1 MFWGYNMELLLFE
14 LKNVFLPELTLL
26 IAIAVIFV
34 MELFFSRP
42 LYKMSSR
49 SALISTII
57 PMLSISTGITHTG
70 YSIFSEAYLQTNF
83 SIVLKLLILI
93 GTFFSILLS
102 QNIVKKIRYR
112 AFEYYLIMLI
122 GTFSAMCLVSANNF
136 VSMFVAMETL
146 FVSCC
151 MLIAFWNKYR
161 PKEAAIKFLINSAVA
176 TAIFLFG
183 VSILYGISGEISFTM
198 LNLHYYGQD
207 SSVLFMLAS
216 TFMIIGLMFKTG
228 CVPFQRWVPD
238 VYQGSPYPVGAYL
251 SVIPK
256 LAGFGILARVIGNF
270 VADMPL
276 MQIVL
281 SFIAILTIA
290 FGFLGAIKQTDIK
303 RFFGYSSIA
312 HCGFMLLA
320 LSIFSV
326 FGVASFIYYAVVY
339 LFMNFGAW
347 AAGITFVACV
357 GSDNIKDYQGI
368 FYARPYYTTAFVI
381 CLMALAG
388 LPPTAGFLA
397 KIFLF
402 SSLTRMDLSGLPV
415 VIIAIILT
423 VYVVFAY
430 MNLIKVLF
438 EKTKIPT
445 VMTSP
450 QMNTKIVLYFCTIMT
465 IVTCLFANQVVWCS
479 MFAALGI

>member
-1 MFWGYNMELLLFE
+1 MELLLFE
-14 LKNVFLPELTLL
+14 LKNVFLPELSLL
-26 IAIAVIFV
+26 IAIAVIFI
-34 MELFFSRP
+34 MELFFSKP
-42 LYKMSSR
+42 LYKLSSR
-49 SALISTII
+49 TALIATIL
-57 PMLSISTGITHTG
+57 PMLAISTGIAHTG
-70 YSIFSEAYLQTNF
+70 HTIFSEMYVQSNF

-93 GTFFSILLS
+93 GTFLTILLS
-102 QNIVKKIRYR
+102 QNIIKKIRYR

-146 FVSCC
+146 FVACC
-151 MLIAFWNKYR
+151 MLIGFWDKYR
-161 PKEAAIKFLINSAVA
+161 PKEAAIKYLINSAVA

-183 VSILYGISGEISFTM
+183 VSILYGISGELSFTM

-207 SSVLFMLAS
+207 TSVLFMLAS
-216 TFMIIGLMFKTG
+216 VFIIIGLMFKTG

-238 VYQGSPYPVGAYL
+238 VYQGSPYPVAAYL
-251 SVIPK
+251 SVVPK
-256 LAGFGILARVIGNF
+256 LAAFGILARIIGNF
-270 VADMPL
+270 MTEMPML
-276 MQIVL
+276 QIVI
-281 SFIAILTIA
+281 SFIALLTVA
-290 FGFLGAIKQTDIK
+290 FGLLGAIKQKDIK
-303 RFFGYSSIA
+303 RFLGYSSIA

-326 FGVASFIYYAVVY
+326 FGVAAFIYYAVVY

-368 FYARPYYTTAFVI
+368 FYVRPYYTTAFVI
-381 CLMALAG
+381 CLIALAG

-423 VYVVFAY
+423 IYGVFAY
-430 MNLIKVLF
+430 MNLIRTLF
-438 EKTKIPT
+438 EKTRVPSIL
-445 VMTSP
+445 TSP
-450 QMNTKIVLYFCTIMT
+450 QMNTKVVLYFCTIMT
-465 IVTCLFANQVVWCS
+465 IVTCFFANQVVWCS

>member
-1 MFWGYNMELLLFE
+1 MELLLFE

-26 IAIAVIFV
+26 IAITVIFL

-49 SALISTII
+49 TALIATII
-57 PMLSISTGITHTG
+57 PMLAISTGVAHTG
-70 YSIFSEAYLQTNF
+70 HSIFSEMYIQSNF

-93 GTFFSILLS
+93 GTFLTILLS
-102 QNIVKKIRYR
+102 QNIIKKLRYR

-136 VSMFVAMETL
+136 VSMFVATETL
-146 FVSCC
+146 FVACC
-151 MLIAFWNKYR
+151 MLIGFWNKYKA
-161 PKEAAIKFLINSAVA
+161 KEAAIKYLINSAVA

-183 VSILYGISGEISFTM
+183 VSILYGISGELGFTM

-207 SSVLFMLAS
+207 TSVLFMLAS
-216 TFMIIGLMFKTG
+216 VFIITGLMFKTG

-238 VYQGSPYPVGAYL
+238 VYQGSPYPVAAYL
-251 SVIPK
+251 SVVPK
-256 LAGFGILARVIGNF
+256 LAAFGILARLIGNF
-270 VADMPL
+270 MSEMPML
-276 MQIVL
+276 QIVI
-281 SFIAILTIA
+281 SFIAILTVA
-290 FGFLGAIKQTDIK
+290 FGLFGAIKQNDIK
-303 RFFGYSSIA
+303 RFLGYSSVA

-326 FGVASFIYYAVVY
+326 YGVAAFIYYAVVY

-368 FYARPYYTTAFVI
+368 FYVRPYYTTAFVI
-381 CLMALAG
+381 CLIALAG

-423 VYVVFAY
+423 IYGIFAY
-430 MNLIKVLF
+430 MNLIRTLF
-438 EKTKIPT
+438 EKTRIPT
-445 VMTSP
+445 IMTSP
-450 QMNTKIVLYFCTIMT
+450 QMNTKVVLYFCTIMT
-465 IVTCLFANQVVWCS
+465 IITCFFANQVVWCS

>member
-1 MFWGYNMELLLFE
+1 MELLLFE

-26 IAIAVIFV
+26 LAIIVIFL

-42 LYKMSSR
+42 LYKLSSR
-49 SALISTII
+49 TALIATIL
-57 PMLSISTGITHTG
+57 PMLAISTGVAHTG
-70 YSIFSEAYLQTNF
+70 YSFFSEMYVQSNF

-93 GTFFSILLS
+93 GTFFTILLS
-102 QNIVKKIRYR
+102 QNIIKKLRYR

-151 MLIAFWNKYR
+151 MLVGFWDKYKS
-161 PKEAAIKFLINSAVA
+161 KEAAIKYLISSSVA

-183 VSILYGISGEISFTM
+183 VSILYGISGELGFTM

-207 SSVLFMLAS
+207 SSVLFLLAS
-216 TFMIIGLMFKTG
+216 VFIILGLMFKTG

-238 VYQGSPYPVGAYL
+238 VYQGSPYPVAAYL
-251 SVIPK
+251 SVVPK
-256 LAGFGILARVIGNF
+256 LAAFGILARIIGNF
-270 VADMPL
+270 LTEMPL
-276 MQIVL
+276 LQIVI
-281 SFIAILTIA
+281 SFIALLTVA
-290 FGFLGAIKQTDIK
+290 FGLLGAIKQTDIK
-303 RFFGYSSIA
+303 RFLGYSSIA

-326 FGVASFIYYAVVY
+326 FGVAAFIYYAVVY

-368 FYARPYYTTAFVI
+368 FYVRPYYTTAFVI
-381 CLMALAG
+381 CLIALAG

-415 VIIAIILT
+415 VVIAIILT
-423 VYVVFAY
+423 IYGVFAY
-430 MNLIKVLF
+430 MNLIRILF
-438 EKTKIPT
+438 EKTRIPT
-445 VMTSP
+445 IMTSP
-450 QMNTKIVLYFCTIMT
+450 QMNTKVVLYFCTIMT
-465 IVTCLFANQVVWCS
+465 IITCFFANQVVWCS

>member
-1 MFWGYNMELLLFE
+1 MELLLFE
-14 LKNVFLPELTLL
+14 LKNVFLPELSLL
-26 IAIAVIFV
+26 IAIAVIFI
-34 MELFFSRP
+34 MELFFSKP
-42 LYKMSSR
+42 LYKLSSR
-49 SALISTII
+49 TALIATIL
-57 PMLSISTGITHTG
+57 PMLAISTGIAHTG
-70 YSIFSEAYLQTNF
+70 HTIFSEMYVQSNF

-93 GTFFSILLS
+93 GTFLTILLS
-102 QNIVKKIRYR
+102 QNIIKKIRYR

-146 FVSCC
+146 FVACC
-151 MLIAFWNKYR
+151 MLIGFWDKYR
-161 PKEAAIKFLINSAVA
+161 PKEAAIKYLINSAVA

-183 VSILYGISGEISFTM
+183 VSILYGISGELSFTM

-207 SSVLFMLAS
+207 TSVLFMLAS
-216 TFMIIGLMFKTG
+216 VFIFIGLMFKTG

-238 VYQGSPYPVGAYL
+238 VYQGSPYPVAAYL
-251 SVIPK
+251 SVVPK
-256 LAGFGILARVIGNF
+256 LAAFGILARIIGNF
-270 VADMPL
+270 MTEMPML
-276 MQIVL
+276 QIVI
-281 SFIAILTIA
+281 SFIALLTVA
-290 FGFLGAIKQTDIK
+290 FGLLGAIKQNDIK
-303 RFFGYSSIA
+303 RFLGYSSIA

-326 FGVASFIYYAVVY
+326 FGVAAFIYYAVVY

-368 FYARPYYTTAFVI
+368 FYVRPYYTTAFVI
-381 CLMALAG
+381 CLIALAG

-423 VYVVFAY
+423 IYGVFAY
-430 MNLIKVLF
+430 MNLIRTLF
-438 EKTKIPT
+438 EKTRVPSIL
-445 VMTSP
+445 TSP
-450 QMNTKIVLYFCTIMT
+450 QMNTKVVLYFCTIMT
-465 IVTCLFANQVVWCS
+465 IVTCFFANQVVWCS

>member
-1 MFWGYNMELLLFE
+1 MELLLFE
-14 LKNVFLPELTLL
+14 LKNVFLPELSLL
-26 IAIAVIFV
+26 IAIAVIFI
-34 MELFFSRP
+34 MELFFSKP
-42 LYKMSSR
+42 LYKLSSR
-49 SALISTII
+49 TALIATIL
-57 PMLSISTGITHTG
+57 PMLAISTGIAHTG
-70 YSIFSEAYLQTNF
+70 HTIFSEMYVQSNF

-93 GTFFSILLS
+93 GTFLTILLS
-102 QNIVKKIRYR
+102 QNIIKKIRYR

-146 FVSCC
+146 FVACC
-151 MLIAFWNKYR
+151 MLISFWDKYR
-161 PKEAAIKFLINSAVA
+161 PKEAAIKYLINSAVA

-183 VSILYGISGEISFTM
+183 VSILYGISGELSFTM

-207 SSVLFMLAS
+207 TSVLFMLAS
-216 TFMIIGLMFKTG
+216 VFIIIGLMFKTG

-238 VYQGSPYPVGAYL
+238 VYQGSPYPVAAYL
-251 SVIPK
+251 SVVPK
-256 LAGFGILARVIGNF
+256 LAAFGILARIIGNF
-270 VADMPL
+270 MTEMPML
-276 MQIVL
+276 QIVI
-281 SFIAILTIA
+281 SFIALLTVA
-290 FGFLGAIKQTDIK
+290 FGLLGAIKQNDIK
-303 RFFGYSSIA
+303 RFLGYSSIA

-326 FGVASFIYYAVVY
+326 FGVAAFIYYAVVY

-368 FYARPYYTTAFVI
+368 FYVRPYYTTAFVI
-381 CLMALAG
+381 CLIALAG

-423 VYVVFAY
+423 IYGVFAY
-430 MNLIKVLF
+430 MNLIRTLF
-438 EKTKIPT
+438 EKTRVPSIL
-445 VMTSP
+445 TSP
-450 QMNTKIVLYFCTIMT
+450 QMNTKVVLYFCTIMT
-465 IVTCLFANQVVWCS
+465 IVTCFFANQVVWCS

>member
-1 MFWGYNMELLLFE
+1 MELLLIE
-14 LKNVFLPELTLL
+14 LKNVFLPELSLL
-26 IAIAVIFV
+26 IAIAVIFI
-34 MELFFSRP
+34 MELFFSKP
-42 LYKMSSR
+42 LYKLSSR
-49 SALISTII
+49 TALIATIL
-57 PMLSISTGITHTG
+57 PMLAISTGIAHTG
-70 YSIFSEAYLQTNF
+70 HTIFSEMYVQSNF

-93 GTFFSILLS
+93 GTFLTILLS
-102 QNIVKKIRYR
+102 QNIIKKIRYR

-146 FVSCC
+146 FVACC
-151 MLIAFWNKYR
+151 MLIGFWDKYR
-161 PKEAAIKFLINSAVA
+161 PKEAAIKYLINSAVA

-183 VSILYGISGEISFTM
+183 VSILYGISGELSFTM

-207 SSVLFMLAS
+207 TSVLFMLAS
-216 TFMIIGLMFKTG
+216 VFIIIGLMFKTG

-238 VYQGSPYPVGAYL
+238 VYQGSPYPVAAYL
-251 SVIPK
+251 SVVPK
-256 LAGFGILARVIGNF
+256 LAAFGILARIIGNF
-270 VADMPL
+270 MTEIPML
-276 MQIVL
+276 QIVI
-281 SFIAILTIA
+281 SFIALLTVA
-290 FGFLGAIKQTDIK
+290 FGLLGAIKQNDIK
-303 RFFGYSSIA
+303 RFLGYSSIA

-326 FGVASFIYYAVVY
+326 FGVAAFIYYAVVY

-368 FYARPYYTTAFVI
+368 FYVRPYYTTAFVI
-381 CLMALAG
+381 CLIALAG

-423 VYVVFAY
+423 IYGVFAY
-430 MNLIKVLF
+430 MNLIRTLF
-438 EKTKIPT
+438 EKTRVPSIL
-445 VMTSP
+445 TSP
-450 QMNTKIVLYFCTIMT
+450 QMNTKVVLYFCTIMT
-465 IVTCLFANQVVWCS
+465 IVTCFFANQVVWCS

>member
-1 MFWGYNMELLLFE
+1 MELLLFE

-26 IAIAVIFV
+26 IAIAVIFI

-42 LYKMSSR
+42 LYKLSSR
-49 SALISTII
+49 TALIATIL
-57 PMLSISTGITHTG
+57 PMLAISTGIAHTG
-70 YSIFSEAYLQTNF
+70 HTIFSEMYVQSNF

-93 GTFFSILLS
+93 GTFLTILLS
-102 QNIVKKIRYR
+102 QNIIKKIRYR

-146 FVSCC
+146 FVACC
-151 MLIAFWNKYR
+151 MLIAFWDKYR
-161 PKEAAIKFLINSAVA
+161 PKEASIKYLINSAVA

-183 VSILYGISGEISFTM
+183 VSILYGISGELSFTL

-207 SSVLFMLAS
+207 TSVLFMLAS
-216 TFMIIGLMFKTG
+216 VFIIIGLMFKTG

-238 VYQGSPYPVGAYL
+238 VYQGSPYPVAAYL
-251 SVIPK
+251 SVVPK
-256 LAGFGILARVIGNF
+256 LAAFGILARIIGN
-270 VADMPL
+270 VMTEMPML
-276 MQIVL
+276 QIVI
-281 SFIAILTIA
+281 SFIALLTVA
-290 FGFLGAIKQTDIK
+290 FGLLGAIKQNDIK
-303 RFFGYSSIA
+303 RFLGYSSIA

-326 FGVASFIYYAVVY
+326 FGVAAFIYYAVVY

-368 FYARPYYTTAFVI
+368 FYVRPYYTTAFVI
-381 CLMALAG
+381 CLIALAG

-423 VYVVFAY
+423 IYGVFAY
-430 MNLIKVLF
+430 MNLIRTLF
-438 EKTKIPT
+438 EKTRIPT
-445 VMTSP
+445 IMTSP
-450 QMNTKIVLYFCTIMT
+450 QMNTKVVLYFCTIMT
-465 IVTCLFANQVVWCS
+465 IVTCFFANQVVWCS

>member
-1 MFWGYNMELLLFE
+1 MELLLFE
-14 LKNVFLPELTLL
+14 LKNVFLPELSLL
-26 IAIAVIFV
+26 IAIAVIFI
-34 MELFFSRP
+34 MELFFSKP
-42 LYKMSSR
+42 LYKLSSR
-49 SALISTII
+49 TALIATIL
-57 PMLSISTGITHTG
+57 PMLAISTGIAHTG
-70 YSIFSEAYLQTNF
+70 HTIFSEMYVQSNF

-93 GTFFSILLS
+93 GTFLTILLS
-102 QNIVKKIRYR
+102 QNIIKKIRYR

-146 FVSCC
+146 FVACC
-151 MLIAFWNKYR
+151 MLIGFWDKYR
-161 PKEAAIKFLINSAVA
+161 PKEAAIKYLINSAVA

-183 VSILYGISGEISFTM
+183 VSILYGISGELSFTM

-207 SSVLFMLAS
+207 MSVLFMLAS
-216 TFMIIGLMFKTG
+216 VFIIIGLMFKTG

-238 VYQGSPYPVGAYL
+238 VYQGSPYPVAAYL
-251 SVIPK
+251 SVVPK
-256 LAGFGILARVIGNF
+256 LAAFGILARIIGNF
-270 VADMPL
+270 MTEMPML
-276 MQIVL
+276 QIVI
-281 SFIAILTIA
+281 SFIALLTVA
-290 FGFLGAIKQTDIK
+290 FGLLGAIKQNDIK
-303 RFFGYSSIA
+303 RFLGYSSIA

-326 FGVASFIYYAVVY
+326 FGVAAFIYYAVVY

-368 FYARPYYTTAFVI
+368 FYVRPYYTTAFVI
-381 CLMALAG
+381 CLIALAG

-423 VYVVFAY
+423 IYGVFAY
-430 MNLIKVLF
+430 MNLIRTLF
-438 EKTKIPT
+438 EKTRVPSIL
-445 VMTSP
+445 TSP
-450 QMNTKIVLYFCTIMT
+450 QMNTKVVLYFCTIMT
-465 IVTCLFANQVVWCS
+465 IVTCFFANQVVWCS

>member
-1 MFWGYNMELLLFE
+1 MELLLFE
-14 LKNVFLPELTLL
+14 LKNVFLPELSLL
-26 IAIAVIFV
+26 IAIAVIFI
-34 MELFFSRP
+34 MELFFSKP
-42 LYKMSSR
+42 LYKLSSR
-49 SALISTII
+49 TALIATIL
-57 PMLSISTGITHTG
+57 PMLAISTGIAHTG
-70 YSIFSEAYLQTNF
+70 HTIFSEMYVQSNF

-93 GTFFSILLS
+93 GTFLTILLS
-102 QNIVKKIRYR
+102 QNIIKKIRYR

-146 FVSCC
+146 FVACC
-151 MLIAFWNKYR
+151 MLIGFWDKYR
-161 PKEAAIKFLINSAVA
+161 PKEAAIKYLINSAVA

-183 VSILYGISGEISFTM
+183 VSILYGISGELSFTM

-207 SSVLFMLAS
+207 TSVLFMLAS
-216 TFMIIGLMFKTG
+216 VFIIIGLMFKTG

-238 VYQGSPYPVGAYL
+238 VYQGSPYPVAAYL
-251 SVIPK
+251 SVVPK
-256 LAGFGILARVIGNF
+256 LAAFGILARIIGNF
-270 VADMPL
+270 MTEMPML
-276 MQIVL
+276 QIVI
-281 SFIAILTIA
+281 SFIALLTVV
-290 FGFLGAIKQTDIK
+290 FGLLGAIKQNDIK
-303 RFFGYSSIA
+303 RFLGYSSIA

-326 FGVASFIYYAVVY
+326 FGVAAFIYYAVVY

-368 FYARPYYTTAFVI
+368 FYVRPYYTTAFVI
-381 CLMALAG
+381 CLIALAG

-423 VYVVFAY
+423 IYGVFAY
-430 MNLIKVLF
+430 MNLIRTLF
-438 EKTKIPT
+438 EKTRVPSIL
-445 VMTSP
+445 TSP
-450 QMNTKIVLYFCTIMT
+450 QMNTKVVLYFCTIMT
-465 IVTCLFANQVVWCS
+465 IVTCFFANQVVWCS

>member
-1 MFWGYNMELLLFE
+1 MELLLFE
-14 LKNVFLPELTLL
+14 LKNVFLPELSLL
-26 IAIAVIFV
+26 IAIAVIFI
-34 MELFFSRP
+34 MELFFSKP
-42 LYKMSSR
+42 LYKLSSR
-49 SALISTII
+49 TALIATIL
-57 PMLSISTGITHTG
+57 PMLAISTGIAHTG
-70 YSIFSEAYLQTNF
+70 HTIFSEMYVQSNF

-93 GTFFSILLS
+93 GTFLTILLS
-102 QNIVKKIRYR
+102 QNIIKKIRYR

-136 VSMFVAMETL
+136 VSMFIAMETL
-146 FVSCC
+146 FVACC
-151 MLIAFWNKYR
+151 MLIGFWDKYR
-161 PKEAAIKFLINSAVA
+161 PKEAAIKYLINSAVA

-183 VSILYGISGEISFTM
+183 VSILYGISGELSFTM

-207 SSVLFMLAS
+207 TSVLFMLAS
-216 TFMIIGLMFKTG
+216 VFIIIGLMFKTG

-238 VYQGSPYPVGAYL
+238 VYQGSPYPVAAYL
-251 SVIPK
+251 SVVPK
-256 LAGFGILARVIGNF
+256 LAAFGILARIIGNF
-270 VADMPL
+270 MTEMPML
-276 MQIVL
+276 QIVI
-281 SFIAILTIA
+281 SFIALLTVA
-290 FGFLGAIKQTDIK
+290 FGLLGAIKQNDIK
-303 RFFGYSSIA
+303 RFLGYSSIA

-326 FGVASFIYYAVVY
+326 FGVAAFIYYAVVY

-368 FYARPYYTTAFVI
+368 FYVRPYYTTAFVI
-381 CLMALAG
+381 CLIALAG

-423 VYVVFAY
+423 IYGVFAY
-430 MNLIKVLF
+430 MNLIRTLF
-438 EKTKIPT
+438 EKTRVPSIL
-445 VMTSP
+445 TSP
-450 QMNTKIVLYFCTIMT
+450 QMNTKVVLYFCTIMT
-465 IVTCLFANQVVWCS
+465 IVTCFFANQVVWCS

>member
-1 MFWGYNMELLLFE
+1 MELLLFE
-14 LKNVFLPELTLL
+14 LKNVFLPELSLL
-26 IAIAVIFV
+26 IAIAVIFI
-34 MELFFSRP
+34 MELFFSKP
-42 LYKMSSR
+42 LYKLSSR
-49 SALISTII
+49 TALIATIL
-57 PMLSISTGITHTG
+57 PMLAISTGIAHTG
-70 YSIFSEAYLQTNF
+70 HTIFSEMYVQSNF

-93 GTFFSILLS
+93 GTFLTILLS
-102 QNIVKKIRYR
+102 QNIIKKIRYR

-146 FVSCC
+146 FVACC
-151 MLIAFWNKYR
+151 MLIGFWDKYR
-161 PKEAAIKFLINSAVA
+161 PKEAAIKYLINSAVA

-183 VSILYGISGEISFTM
+183 VSILYGISGELSFIM

-207 SSVLFMLAS
+207 TSVLFMLAS
-216 TFMIIGLMFKTG
+216 VFIIIGLMFKTG

-238 VYQGSPYPVGAYL
+238 VYQGSPYPVAAYL
-251 SVIPK
+251 SVVPK
-256 LAGFGILARVIGNF
+256 LAAFGILARIIGNF
-270 VADMPL
+270 MTEMPML
-276 MQIVL
+276 QIVI
-281 SFIAILTIA
+281 SFIALLTVA
-290 FGFLGAIKQTDIK
+290 FGLLGAIKQNDIK
-303 RFFGYSSIA
+303 RFLGYSSIA

-326 FGVASFIYYAVVY
+326 FGVSAFIYYAVVY

-368 FYARPYYTTAFVI
+368 FYVRPYYTTAFVI
-381 CLMALAG
+381 CLIALAG

-423 VYVVFAY
+423 IYGVFAY
-430 MNLIKVLF
+430 MNLIRTLF
-438 EKTKIPT
+438 EKTRVPSIL
-445 VMTSP
+445 TSP
-450 QMNTKIVLYFCTIMT
+450 QMNTKVVLYFCTIMT
-465 IVTCLFANQVVWCS
+465 IVTCFFANQVVWCS

>member
-1 MFWGYNMELLLFE
+1 MELLLFE
-14 LKNVFLPELTLL
+14 LKNVFLPELSLL
-26 IAIAVIFV
+26 IAIAVIFI
-34 MELFFSRP
+34 MELFFSKP
-42 LYKMSSR
+42 LYKLSSR
-49 SALISTII
+49 TALIATIL
-57 PMLSISTGITHTG
+57 PMLAISTGIAHTG
-70 YSIFSEAYLQTNF
+70 HTIFSEMYVQSNF

-93 GTFFSILLS
+93 GTFLTILLS
-102 QNIVKKIRYR
+102 QNIIKKIRYR

-146 FVSCC
+146 FVACC
-151 MLIAFWNKYR
+151 MLIGFWDKYR
-161 PKEAAIKFLINSAVA
+161 PKEAAIKYLINSAVA

-183 VSILYGISGEISFTM
+183 VSILYGISGELSFIM

-207 SSVLFMLAS
+207 TSVLFMLAS
-216 TFMIIGLMFKTG
+216 VFIIIGLMFKTG

-238 VYQGSPYPVGAYL
+238 VYQGSPYPVAAYL
-251 SVIPK
+251 SVVPK
-256 LAGFGILARVIGNF
+256 LAAFGILARIIGNF
-270 VADMPL
+270 MTEMPML
-276 MQIVL
+276 QIVI
-281 SFIAILTIA
+281 SFIALLTVA
-290 FGFLGAIKQTDIK
+290 FGLLGAIKQNDIK
-303 RFFGYSSIA
+303 RFLGYSSIA

-326 FGVASFIYYAVVY
+326 FGVAAFIYYAVVY

-368 FYARPYYTTAFVI
+368 FYVRPYYTTAFVI
-381 CLMALAG
+381 CLIALAG

-423 VYVVFAY
+423 IYGVFAY
-430 MNLIKVLF
+430 MNLIRTLF
-438 EKTKIPT
+438 EKTRVPSIL
-445 VMTSP
+445 TSP
-450 QMNTKIVLYFCTIMT
+450 QMNTKVVLYFCTIMT
-465 IVTCLFANQVVWCS
+465 IVTCFFANQVVWCS

>member
-1 MFWGYNMELLLFE
+1 MELLLFE

-26 IAIAVIFV
+26 IAIAVIFI

-42 LYKMSSR
+42 LYKLSSR
-49 SALISTII
+49 TALIATIL
-57 PMLSISTGITHTG
+57 PMLAISTGIAHTG
-70 YSIFSEAYLQTNF
+70 HTIFSEMYVQSNF

-93 GTFFSILLS
+93 GTFLTILLS
-102 QNIVKKIRYR
+102 QNIIKKIRYR

-146 FVSCC
+146 FVACC
-151 MLIAFWNKYR
+151 MLIAFWDKYR
-161 PKEAAIKFLINSAVA
+161 PKEAAIKYLINSAVA

-183 VSILYGISGEISFTM
+183 VSILYGISGELSFTL

-207 SSVLFMLAS
+207 TSVLFMLAS
-216 TFMIIGLMFKTG
+216 VFIIIGLMFKTG

-238 VYQGSPYPVGAYL
+238 VYQGSPYPVAAYL
-251 SVIPK
+251 SVVPK
-256 LAGFGILARVIGNF
+256 LAAFGILARIIGN
-270 VADMPL
+270 VMTEMPML
-276 MQIVL
+276 QIVI
-281 SFIAILTIA
+281 SFIALLTVA
-290 FGFLGAIKQTDIK
+290 FGLLGAIKQNDIK
-303 RFFGYSSIA
+303 RFLGYSSIA

-326 FGVASFIYYAVVY
+326 FGVAAFIYYAVVY

-368 FYARPYYTTAFVI
+368 FYVRPYYTTAFVI
-381 CLMALAG
+381 CLIALAG

-423 VYVVFAY
+423 IYGVFAY
-430 MNLIKVLF
+430 MNLIRTLF
-438 EKTKIPT
+438 EKTRIPT
-445 VMTSP
+445 IMTSP
-450 QMNTKIVLYFCTIMT
+450 QMNTKVVLYFCTIMT
-465 IVTCLFANQVVWCS
+465 IVTCFFANQVVWCS

>member
-1 MFWGYNMELLLFE
+1 MELLLVE
-14 LKNVFLPELTLL
+14 LKDVFLPEMLLL
-26 IAIAVIFV
+26 IAIVVMFF
-34 MELFFSRP
+34 MELFFSKP
-42 LYKMSSR
+42 LYKISSR
-49 SALISTII
+49 TALIATII
-57 PMLSISTGITHTG
+57 PMLAISLGVAHSG
-70 YSIFSEAYLQTNF
+70 YSIFSDAYVQSNF
-83 SIVLKLLILI
+83 SVVLKLLILI
-93 GTFFSILLS
+93 ATFMTILLS
-102 QNIVKKIRYR
+102 QNIIKKIRYR

-136 VSMFVAMETL
+136 VSMFVSMETL

-161 PKEAAIKFLINSAVA
+161 PKEAAIKFLINSSVA
-176 TAIFLFG
+176 TAFFLFG
-183 VSILYGISGEISFTM
+183 VSILYGIAGEINFTM

-207 SSVLFMLAS
+207 SSVLFMLAAV
-216 TFMIIGLMFKTG
+216 FIIIGLMFKAG

-238 VYQGSPYPVGAYL
+238 VFQGSPYPIAAYL
-251 SVIPK
+251 SVVPK
-256 LAGFGILARVIGNF
+256 LAAFGVLARLIGNF
-270 VADMPL
+270 MTEMPVL
-276 MQIVL
+276 QIII
-281 SFIAILTIA
+281 SFIALLSIA

-326 FGVASFIYYAVVY
+326 YGVASFIYYAVVY

-357 GSDNIKDYQGI
+357 GSDNINDYKGL
-368 FYARPYYTTAFVI
+368 FYVRPYYTTAFVI

-402 SSLTRMDLSGLPV
+402 SSLARLDLSGLPV
-415 VIIAIILT
+415 VILSVILT
-423 VYVVFAY
+423 VYGIFTY
-430 MNLIKVLF
+430 MNLIRILF
-438 EKTKIPT
+438 EKTKIPS
-445 VMTSP
+445 VLTSP
-450 QMNTKIVLYFCTIMT
+450 QMNTKIVLYFCSLMT
-465 IVTCLFANQVVWCS
+465 ILLCFFANQVVWCS

>member
-1 MFWGYNMELLLFE
+1 MELLLFE
-14 LKNVFLPELTLL
+14 LKNVFLPELSLL
-26 IAIAVIFV
+26 IAIAVIFI
-34 MELFFSRP
+34 MELFFSKP
-42 LYKMSSR
+42 LYKLSSR
-49 SALISTII
+49 TALIATIL
-57 PMLSISTGITHTG
+57 PMLAISTGIAHTG
-70 YSIFSEAYLQTNF
+70 HTIFSEMYVQSNF

-93 GTFFSILLS
+93 GTFLTILLS
-102 QNIVKKIRYR
+102 QNIIKKIRYR

-146 FVSCC
+146 LVACC
-151 MLIAFWNKYR
+151 MLIGFWDQYR
-161 PKEAAIKFLINSAVA
+161 PKEAAIKYLINSAVA

-183 VSILYGISGEISFTM
+183 VSILYGISGELSFTM

-207 SSVLFMLAS
+207 TSVLFMLAS
-216 TFMIIGLMFKTG
+216 VFIIIGLMFKTG

-238 VYQGSPYPVGAYL
+238 VYQGSPYPVAAYL
-251 SVIPK
+251 SVVPK
-256 LAGFGILARVIGNF
+256 LAAFGILARIIGNF
-270 VADMPL
+270 MTEMPML
-276 MQIVL
+276 QIVI
-281 SFIAILTIA
+281 SFIALLTVA
-290 FGFLGAIKQTDIK
+290 FGLLGAIKQNDIK
-303 RFFGYSSIA
+303 RFLGYSSIA

-326 FGVASFIYYAVVY
+326 FGVAAFIYYAVVY

-368 FYARPYYTTAFVI
+368 FYVRPYYTTAFVI
-381 CLMALAG
+381 CLIALAG

-423 VYVVFAY
+423 IYGVFAY
-430 MNLIKVLF
+430 MNLIRTLF
-438 EKTKIPT
+438 EKTRVPSIL
-445 VMTSP
+445 TSP
-450 QMNTKIVLYFCTIMT
+450 QMNTKVVLYFCTIMT
-465 IVTCLFANQVVWCS
+465 IVTCFFANQVVWCS

>member
-1 MFWGYNMELLLFE
+1 MELLLFE
-14 LKNVFLPELTLL
+14 LKNVFLPELSLL
-26 IAIAVIFV
+26 IAIAVIFI
-34 MELFFSRP
+34 MELFFSKP
-42 LYKMSSR
+42 LYKLSSR
-49 SALISTII
+49 TALIATIL
-57 PMLSISTGITHTG
+57 PMLAISTGIAHTG
-70 YSIFSEAYLQTNF
+70 HTIFSEMYVQSNF

-93 GTFFSILLS
+93 GTFLTILLS
-102 QNIVKKIRYR
+102 QNIIKKIRYR
-112 AFEYYLIMLI
+112 AFEYYLIMLL

-146 FVSCC
+146 FVACC
-151 MLIAFWNKYR
+151 MLIGFWDKYR
-161 PKEAAIKFLINSAVA
+161 PKEAAIKYLINSAVA

-183 VSILYGISGEISFTM
+183 VSILYGISGELSFTM

-207 SSVLFMLAS
+207 TSVLFMLAS
-216 TFMIIGLMFKTG
+216 VFIIIGLMFKTG

-238 VYQGSPYPVGAYL
+238 VYQGSPYPVAAYL
-251 SVIPK
+251 SVVPK
-256 LAGFGILARVIGNF
+256 LAAFGILARIIGNF
-270 VADMPL
+270 MTEMPML
-276 MQIVL
+276 QIVI
-281 SFIAILTIA
+281 SFIALLTVA
-290 FGFLGAIKQTDIK
+290 FGLLGAIKQNDIK
-303 RFFGYSSIA
+303 RFLGYSSIA

-326 FGVASFIYYAVVY
+326 FGVAAFIYYAVVY

-368 FYARPYYTTAFVI
+368 FYVRPYYTTAFVI
-381 CLMALAG
+381 CLIALAG

-423 VYVVFAY
+423 IYGVFAY
-430 MNLIKVLF
+430 MNLIRTLF
-438 EKTKIPT
+438 EKTRVPSIL
-445 VMTSP
+445 TSP
-450 QMNTKIVLYFCTIMT
+450 QMNTKVVLYFCTIMT
-465 IVTCLFANQVVWCS
+465 IVTCFFANQVVWCS

>member
-1 MFWGYNMELLLFE
+1 MELLLFE
-14 LKNVFLPELTLL
+14 LKNVFLPELSLL
-26 IAIAVIFV
+26 IAIAVIFI
-34 MELFFSRP
+34 MELFFSKP
-42 LYKMSSR
+42 LYKLSSR
-49 SALISTII
+49 TALIATIL
-57 PMLSISTGITHTG
+57 PMLAISTGIAHTG
-70 YSIFSEAYLQTNF
+70 HTIFSEMYVQSNF

-93 GTFFSILLS
+93 GTFLTILLS
-102 QNIVKKIRYR
+102 QNIIKKIRYR
-112 AFEYYLIMLI
+112 AFEYYLIMLL

-146 FVSCC
+146 FVACC
-151 MLIAFWNKYR
+151 MLIGFWDKYR
-161 PKEAAIKFLINSAVA
+161 PKEAAIKYLINSAVA

-183 VSILYGISGEISFTM
+183 VSILYGISGELSFTM

-207 SSVLFMLAS
+207 TSVLFMLAS
-216 TFMIIGLMFKTG
+216 VFIIIGLMFKTG
-228 CVPFQRWVPD
+228 CIPFQRWVPD
-238 VYQGSPYPVGAYL
+238 VYQGSPYPVAAYL
-251 SVIPK
+251 SVVPK
-256 LAGFGILARVIGNF
+256 LAAFGILARIIGNF
-270 VADMPL
+270 MTEMPML
-276 MQIVL
+276 QIVI
-281 SFIAILTIA
+281 SFIALLTVA
-290 FGFLGAIKQTDIK
+290 FGLLGAIKQNDIK
-303 RFFGYSSIA
+303 RFLGYSSIA

-326 FGVASFIYYAVVY
+326 FGVAAFIYYAVVY

-368 FYARPYYTTAFVI
+368 FYVRPYYTTAFVI
-381 CLMALAG
+381 CLIALAG

-423 VYVVFAY
+423 IYGVFAY
-430 MNLIKVLF
+430 MNLIRTLF
-438 EKTKIPT
+438 EKTRVPT
-445 VMTSP
+445 IMTSP
-450 QMNTKIVLYFCTIMT
+450 QMNTKVVLYFCTIMT
-465 IVTCLFANQVVWCS
+465 IVTCFFANQVVWCS

>member
-1 MFWGYNMELLLFE
+1 MELLLIE
-14 LKNVFLPELTLL
+14 LKNVFLPELSLL
-26 IAIAVIFV
+26 IAIAVIFI
-34 MELFFSRP
+34 MELFFSKP
-42 LYKMSSR
+42 LYKLSSR
-49 SALISTII
+49 TALIATIL
-57 PMLSISTGITHTG
+57 PMLAISTGIAHTG
-70 YSIFSEAYLQTNF
+70 HTIFSEMYVQSNF

-93 GTFFSILLS
+93 GTFLTILLS
-102 QNIVKKIRYR
+102 QNIIKKIRYR

-146 FVSCC
+146 FVACC
-151 MLIAFWNKYR
+151 MLIGFWDKYR
-161 PKEAAIKFLINSAVA
+161 PKEAAIKYLINSAVA

-183 VSILYGISGEISFTM
+183 VSILYGISGELSFTM

-207 SSVLFMLAS
+207 TSVLFMLAS
-216 TFMIIGLMFKTG
+216 VFIIIGLMFKTG

-238 VYQGSPYPVGAYL
+238 VYQGSPYPVAAYL
-251 SVIPK
+251 SVVPK
-256 LAGFGILARVIGNF
+256 LAAFGILARIIGNF
-270 VADMPL
+270 MTEMPML
-276 MQIVL
+276 QIVI
-281 SFIAILTIA
+281 SFIALLTVA
-290 FGFLGAIKQTDIK
+290 FGLLGAIKQNDIK
-303 RFFGYSSIA
+303 RFLGYSSIA

-326 FGVASFIYYAVVY
+326 FGVAAFIYYAVVY

-368 FYARPYYTTAFVI
+368 FYVRPYYTTAFVI
-381 CLMALAG
+381 CLIALAG

-423 VYVVFAY
+423 IYGVFAY
-430 MNLIKVLF
+430 MNLIRTLF
-438 EKTKIPT
+438 EKTRVPSIL
-445 VMTSP
+445 TSP
-450 QMNTKIVLYFCTIMT
+450 QMNTKVVLYFCTIMT
-465 IVTCLFANQVVWCS
+465 IVTCFFANQVVWCS

>member
-1 MFWGYNMELLLFE
+1 MELLLFE
-14 LKNVFLPELTLL
+14 LKNVFLPELSLL
-26 IAIAVIFV
+26 IAIAVIFI
-34 MELFFSRP
+34 MELFFSKP
-42 LYKMSSR
+42 LYKLSSR
-49 SALISTII
+49 TALIATIL
-57 PMLSISTGITHTG
+57 PMLAISTGIAHTG
-70 YSIFSEAYLQTNF
+70 HTIFSEMYVQSNF

-93 GTFFSILLS
+93 GTFLTILLS
-102 QNIVKKIRYR
+102 QNIIKKIRYR

-146 FVSCC
+146 FVACC
-151 MLIAFWNKYR
+151 MLIGFWDKYR
-161 PKEAAIKFLINSAVA
+161 PKEVAIKYLINSAVA
-176 TAIFLFG
+176 TAICLFG
-183 VSILYGISGEISFTM
+183 VSILYGISGELSFTM

-207 SSVLFMLAS
+207 TSVLFMLAS
-216 TFMIIGLMFKTG
+216 VFIIIGLMFKTG

-238 VYQGSPYPVGAYL
+238 VYQGSPYPVAAYL
-251 SVIPK
+251 SVVPK
-256 LAGFGILARVIGNF
+256 LAAFGILARIIGNF
-270 VADMPL
+270 MTEMPML
-276 MQIVL
+276 QIVI
-281 SFIAILTIA
+281 SFIALLTVA
-290 FGFLGAIKQTDIK
+290 FGLLGAIKQNDIK
-303 RFFGYSSIA
+303 RFLGYSSIA

-326 FGVASFIYYAVVY
+326 FGVAAFIYYVVVY

-368 FYARPYYTTAFVI
+368 FYVRPYYTTAFVI
-381 CLMALAG
+381 CLIALAG

-423 VYVVFAY
+423 IYGVFAY
-430 MNLIKVLF
+430 MNLIRTLF
-438 EKTKIPT
+438 EKTRVPT
-445 VMTSP
+445 IMTSP
-450 QMNTKIVLYFCTIMT
+450 QMNTKVVLYFCTIMT
-465 IVTCLFANQVVWCS
+465 IVTCFFANQVVWCS

>member
-1 MFWGYNMELLLFE
+1 MELLLFE
-14 LKNVFLPELTLL
+14 LKNVFLPELSLL
-26 IAIAVIFV
+26 IAIAVIFI
-34 MELFFSRP
+34 MELFFSKP
-42 LYKMSSR
+42 LYKLSSR
-49 SALISTII
+49 TALIATIL
-57 PMLSISTGITHTG
+57 PMLAISTGIAHTG
-70 YSIFSEAYLQTNF
+70 HTIFSEMYVQSNF

-93 GTFFSILLS
+93 GTFLTILLS
-102 QNIVKKIRYR
+102 QNIIKKIRYR

-146 FVSCC
+146 FVACC
-151 MLIAFWNKYR
+151 MLIGFWDKYR
-161 PKEAAIKFLINSAVA
+161 PKEAAIKYLINSAVA

-183 VSILYGISGEISFTM
+183 VSILYGISGELSFTM

-207 SSVLFMLAS
+207 TSVLFMLAS
-216 TFMIIGLMFKTG
+216 VFIIIGLMFKTG

-238 VYQGSPYPVGAYL
+238 VYQGSPYPVAAYL
-251 SVIPK
+251 SVVPK
-256 LAGFGILARVIGNF
+256 LAAFGILARIIGNF
-270 VADMPL
+270 MIEMPML
-276 MQIVL
+276 QIVI
-281 SFIAILTIA
+281 SFIALLTVA
-290 FGFLGAIKQTDIK
+290 FGLLGAIKQNDIK
-303 RFFGYSSIA
+303 RFLGYSSIA

-326 FGVASFIYYAVVY
+326 FGVAAFIYYAVVY

-368 FYARPYYTTAFVI
+368 FYVRPYYTTAFVI
-381 CLMALAG
+381 CLIALAG

-423 VYVVFAY
+423 IYGVFAY
-430 MNLIKVLF
+430 MNLIRTLF
-438 EKTKIPT
+438 EKTRVPT
-445 VMTSP
+445 IMTSP
-450 QMNTKIVLYFCTIMT
+450 QMNTKVVLYFCTIMT
-465 IVTCLFANQVVWCS
+465 IVTCFFANQVVWCS

>member
-1 MFWGYNMELLLFE
+1 MELLLFE
-14 LKNVFLPELTLL
+14 LKNVFLPELSLL
-26 IAIAVIFV
+26 IAIAVIFI
-34 MELFFSRP
+34 MELFFSKP
-42 LYKMSSR
+42 LYKLSSR
-49 SALISTII
+49 TALIATIL
-57 PMLSISTGITHTG
+57 PMLAISTGIAHTG
-70 YSIFSEAYLQTNF
+70 HTIFSEMYVQSNF

-93 GTFFSILLS
+93 GTFLTILLS
-102 QNIVKKIRYR
+102 QNIIKKIRYR

-146 FVSCC
+146 FVACC
-151 MLIAFWNKYR
+151 MLIGFWDKYR
-161 PKEAAIKFLINSAVA
+161 PKEAAIKYLINSAVA

-183 VSILYGISGEISFTM
+183 VSILYGISGELSFTM

-207 SSVLFMLAS
+207 TSVLFMLAS
-216 TFMIIGLMFKTG
+216 VFIIIGLMFKTG

-238 VYQGSPYPVGAYL
+238 VYQGSPYPVAAYL
-251 SVIPK
+251 SVVPK
-256 LAGFGILARVIGNF
+256 LAAFGILARIIGNF
-270 VADMPL
+270 MTEMPML
-276 MQIVL
+276 QIVI
-281 SFIAILTIA
+281 SFIALLTVA
-290 FGFLGAIKQTDIK
+290 FGLLGAIKQNDIK
-303 RFFGYSSIA
+303 RFLGYSSIA

-326 FGVASFIYYAVVY
+326 FGVAAFIYYAVVY

-368 FYARPYYTTAFVI
+368 FYVRPYYTTAFVI
-381 CLMALAG
+381 CLIALAG

-402 SSLTRMDLSGLPV
+402 SSLTRMDLTGLPV

-423 VYVVFAY
+423 IYGVFAY
-430 MNLIKVLF
+430 MNLIRTLF
-438 EKTKIPT
+438 EKTRVPSIL
-445 VMTSP
+445 TSP
-450 QMNTKIVLYFCTIMT
+450 QMNTKVVLYFCTIMT
-465 IVTCLFANQVVWCS
+465 IVTCFFANQVVWCS

>member
-1 MFWGYNMELLLFE
+1 MELLLFE
-14 LKNVFLPELTLL
+14 LKNVFLPELSLL
-26 IAIAVIFV
+26 IAIAVIFI
-34 MELFFSRP
+34 MELFFSKP
-42 LYKMSSR
+42 LYKLSSR
-49 SALISTII
+49 TALIATIL
-57 PMLSISTGITHTG
+57 PMLAISTGIAHTG
-70 YSIFSEAYLQTNF
+70 HTIFSEMYVQSNF

-93 GTFFSILLS
+93 GTFLTILLS
-102 QNIVKKIRYR
+102 QNIIKKIRYR

-136 VSMFVAMETL
+136 VSMFVSMETL
-146 FVSCC
+146 FVACC
-151 MLIAFWNKYR
+151 MLIGFWDKYR
-161 PKEAAIKFLINSAVA
+161 PKEAAIKYLINSAVA

-183 VSILYGISGEISFTM
+183 VSILYGISGELSFTM

-207 SSVLFMLAS
+207 TSVLFMLAS
-216 TFMIIGLMFKTG
+216 VFIIIGLMFKTG

-238 VYQGSPYPVGAYL
+238 VYQGSPYPVAAYL
-251 SVIPK
+251 SVVPK
-256 LAGFGILARVIGNF
+256 LAAFGILARIIGNF
-270 VADMPL
+270 MTEMPML
-276 MQIVL
+276 QIVI
-281 SFIAILTIA
+281 SFIALLTVA
-290 FGFLGAIKQTDIK
+290 FGLLGAIKQNDIK
-303 RFFGYSSIA
+303 RFLGYSSIA

-326 FGVASFIYYAVVY
+326 FGVAAFIYYAVVY

-368 FYARPYYTTAFVI
+368 FYVRPYYTTAFVI
-381 CLMALAG
+381 CLIALAG

-423 VYVVFAY
+423 IYGVFAY
-430 MNLIKVLF
+430 MNLIRTLF
-438 EKTKIPT
+438 EKTRVPSIL
-445 VMTSP
+445 TSP
-450 QMNTKIVLYFCTIMT
+450 QMNTKVVLYFCTIMT
-465 IVTCLFANQVVWCS
+465 IVTCFFANQVVWCS

>member
-1 MFWGYNMELLLFE
+1 MELLLFE
-14 LKNVFLPELTLL
+14 LKNVFLPELSLL
-26 IAIAVIFV
+26 IAIAVIFI
-34 MELFFSRP
+34 MELFFSKP
-42 LYKMSSR
+42 LYKLSSR
-49 SALISTII
+49 TALIATIL
-57 PMLSISTGITHTG
+57 PMLAISTGIAHTG
-70 YSIFSEAYLQTNF
+70 HTIFSEMYVQSNF

-93 GTFFSILLS
+93 GTFLTILLS
-102 QNIVKKIRYR
+102 QNIIKKIRYR

-146 FVSCC
+146 FVACC
-151 MLIAFWNKYR
+151 MLIGFWDKYR
-161 PKEAAIKFLINSAVA
+161 PKEAAIKYLINSAVA

-183 VSILYGISGEISFTM
+183 VSILYGISGELSFTM

-207 SSVLFMLAS
+207 TSVLFMLAS
-216 TFMIIGLMFKTG
+216 VFIIIGLMFKTG

-238 VYQGSPYPVGAYL
+238 VYQGSPYPVAAYL
-251 SVIPK
+251 SVVPK
-256 LAGFGILARVIGNF
+256 LAAFGILARIIGNF
-270 VADMPL
+270 MTEMPML
-276 MQIVL
+276 QIVI
-281 SFIAILTIA
+281 SFIALLTVA
-290 FGFLGAIKQTDIK
+290 FGLLGAIKQNDIK
-303 RFFGYSSIA
+303 RFLGYSSIA

-326 FGVASFIYYAVVY
+326 FGVAAFIYYAVVY

-347 AAGITFVACV
+347 AASITFVACV

-368 FYARPYYTTAFVI
+368 FYVRPYYTTAFVI
-381 CLMALAG
+381 CLIALAG

-423 VYVVFAY
+423 IYGVFAY
-430 MNLIKVLF
+430 MNLIRTLF
-438 EKTKIPT
+438 EKTRVPSIL
-445 VMTSP
+445 TSP
-450 QMNTKIVLYFCTIMT
+450 QMNTKVVLYFCTIMT
-465 IVTCLFANQVVWCS
+465 IVTCFFANQVVWCS

>member
-1 MFWGYNMELLLFE
+1 MELLLFE
-14 LKNVFLPELTLL
+14 LKNVFLPELSLL
-26 IAIAVIFV
+26 IAIAVIFI
-34 MELFFSRP
+34 MELFFSKP
-42 LYKMSSR
+42 LYKLSSR
-49 SALISTII
+49 TALIATIL
-57 PMLSISTGITHTG
+57 PMLAISTGIAHTG
-70 YSIFSEAYLQTNF
+70 HTIFSEMYVQSNF

-93 GTFFSILLS
+93 GTFLTILLS
-102 QNIVKKIRYR
+102 QNIIKKIRYR

-136 VSMFVAMETL
+136 ISMFVAMETL
-146 FVSCC
+146 FVACC
-151 MLIAFWNKYR
+151 MLIGFWDKYR
-161 PKEAAIKFLINSAVA
+161 PKEAAIKYLINSAVA

-183 VSILYGISGEISFTM
+183 VSILYGISGELSFTM

-207 SSVLFMLAS
+207 TSVLFMLAS
-216 TFMIIGLMFKTG
+216 VFIIIGLMFKTG

-238 VYQGSPYPVGAYL
+238 VYQGSPYPVAAYL
-251 SVIPK
+251 SVVPK
-256 LAGFGILARVIGNF
+256 LAAFGILARIIGNF
-270 VADMPL
+270 MTEMPML
-276 MQIVL
+276 QIVI
-281 SFIAILTIA
+281 SFIALLTVA
-290 FGFLGAIKQTDIK
+290 FGLLGAIKQNDIK
-303 RFFGYSSIA
+303 RFLGYSSIA

-326 FGVASFIYYAVVY
+326 FGVAAFIYYAVVY

-357 GSDNIKDYQGI
+357 GSDNMKDYQGI
-368 FYARPYYTTAFVI
+368 FYVRPYYTTAFVI
-381 CLMALAG
+381 CLIALAG

-423 VYVVFAY
+423 IYGVFAY
-430 MNLIKVLF
+430 MNLIRTLF
-438 EKTKIPT
+438 EKTRVPSIL
-445 VMTSP
+445 TSP
-450 QMNTKIVLYFCTIMT
+450 QMNTKVVLYFCTIMT
-465 IVTCLFANQVVWCS
+465 IVTCFFANQVVWCS

>member
-1 MFWGYNMELLLFE
+1 MELLLFE

-26 IAIAVIFV
+26 IAIAVIFI
-34 MELFFSRP
+34 MELFFSKP
-42 LYKMSSR
+42 LYKLSSR
-49 SALISTII
+49 TALIATIL
-57 PMLSISTGITHTG
+57 PMLAISTGFAHTG
-70 YSIFSEAYLQTNF
+70 HTIFSEMYVQSNF

-93 GTFFSILLS
+93 GTFLTILLS
-102 QNIVKKIRYR
+102 QNIIKKIRYR

-146 FVSCC
+146 FVACC
-151 MLIAFWNKYR
+151 MLIGFWDKYR
-161 PKEAAIKFLINSAVA
+161 PKEAAIKYLINSAVA

-183 VSILYGISGEISFTM
+183 VSILYGISGELSFTM

-207 SSVLFMLAS
+207 TSVLFMLAS
-216 TFMIIGLMFKTG
+216 VFIIIGLMFKTG

-238 VYQGSPYPVGAYL
+238 VYQGSPYPVAAYL
-251 SVIPK
+251 SVVPK
-256 LAGFGILARVIGNF
+256 LAAFGILARIIGNF
-270 VADMPL
+270 MTEMPML
-276 MQIVL
+276 QIVI
-281 SFIAILTIA
+281 SFIALLTVA
-290 FGFLGAIKQTDIK
+290 FGLLGAIKQNDIK
-303 RFFGYSSIA
+303 RFLGYSSIA

-326 FGVASFIYYAVVY
+326 FGVAAFIYYAVVY

-357 GSDNIKDYQGI
+357 GSDNIKDYPGI
-368 FYARPYYTTAFVI
+368 FYVRPYYTTAFVI
-381 CLMALAG
+381 CLIALAG

-423 VYVVFAY
+423 IYGVFAY
-430 MNLIKVLF
+430 MNLIRTLF
-438 EKTKIPT
+438 EKTRIPT
-445 VMTSP
+445 IMTSP
-450 QMNTKIVLYFCTIMT
+450 QMNTKVVLYFCTIMT
-465 IVTCLFANQVVWCS
+465 IVTCFFANQVVWCS

>member
-1 MFWGYNMELLLFE
+1 MELLLFE
-14 LKNVFLPELTLL
+14 LKNVFLPELSLL
-26 IAIAVIFV
+26 IAIAVIFI
-34 MELFFSRP
+34 MELFFSKP
-42 LYKMSSR
+42 LYKLSSR
-49 SALISTII
+49 TALIATIL
-57 PMLSISTGITHTG
+57 PMLAISTGIAHTG
-70 YSIFSEAYLQTNF
+70 HTIFSEMYVQSNF

-93 GTFFSILLS
+93 GTFLTILLS
-102 QNIVKKIRYR
+102 QNIIKKIRYR

-146 FVSCC
+146 FVACC
-151 MLIAFWNKYR
+151 MLIGFWDKYR
-161 PKEAAIKFLINSAVA
+161 PKEAAIKYLINSAVA
-176 TAIFLFG
+176 TAICLFG
-183 VSILYGISGEISFTM
+183 VSILYGISGELSFTM

-207 SSVLFMLAS
+207 TSVLFMLAS
-216 TFMIIGLMFKTG
+216 VFIIIGLMFKTG

-238 VYQGSPYPVGAYL
+238 VYQGSPYPVAAYL
-251 SVIPK
+251 SVVPK
-256 LAGFGILARVIGNF
+256 LAAFGILARIIGNF
-270 VADMPL
+270 MTEMPML
-276 MQIVL
+276 QIVI
-281 SFIAILTIA
+281 SFIALLTVA
-290 FGFLGAIKQTDIK
+290 FGLLGAIKQNDIK
-303 RFFGYSSIA
+303 RFLGYSSIA

-326 FGVASFIYYAVVY
+326 FGVAAFIYYAVVY

-368 FYARPYYTTAFVI
+368 FYVRPYYTTAFVI
-381 CLMALAG
+381 CLIALAG

-423 VYVVFAY
+423 IYGVFAY
-430 MNLIKVLF
+430 MNLIRTLF
-438 EKTKIPT
+438 EKTRVPT
-445 VMTSP
+445 IMTSP
-450 QMNTKIVLYFCTIMT
+450 QMNTKVVLYFCTIMT
-465 IVTCLFANQVVWCS
+465 IVTCFFANQVVWCS

>member
-1 MFWGYNMELLLFE
+1 MELLLIE
-14 LKNVFLPELTLL
+14 LKNVFLPELILL
-26 IAIAVIFV
+26 FAIVVMFF

-42 LYKMSSR
+42 LYKISSR
-49 SALISTII
+49 TALIATII
-57 PMLSISTGITHTG
+57 PMFAISSGGIHSG
-70 YSIFSEAYLQTNF
+70 YSIFSEAYVQSNF
-83 SIVLKLLILI
+83 SVVLKLLILI

-102 QNIVKKIRYR
+102 QNIIKKIRYR

-122 GTFSAMCLVSANNF
+122 GTFAAMCLVSANNF
-136 VSMFVAMETL
+136 VSMFVSMETL

-176 TAIFLFG
+176 TAVFLFG
-183 VSILYGISGEISFTM
+183 VSVLYGISGEINFTM

-216 TFMIIGLMFKTG
+216 VFIIIGLMFKTA

-238 VYQGSPYPVGAYL
+238 VYQGSPYPVAAYL
-251 SVIPK
+251 SVVPK
-256 LAGFGILARVIGNF
+256 LAAFGILARLIGNF
-270 VADMPL
+270 MAEMPIL
-276 MQIVL
+276 QIVI
-281 SFIAILTIA
+281 SFIAILTVT

-303 RFFGYSSIA
+303 RFLGYSSIA
-312 HCGFMLLA
+312 HCGFMLFA
-320 LSIFSV
+320 VSIFSV
-326 FGVASFIYYAVVY
+326 YGVASFIYYAVVY

-347 AAGITFVACV
+347 AAAITFVACV
-357 GSDNIKDYQGI
+357 GSDSIKDYQGL
-368 FYARPYYTTAFVI
+368 FYVRPYYTTAFVI
-381 CLMALAG
+381 CLMALGG

-415 VIIAIILT
+415 VIIAVLLT
-423 VYVVFAY
+423 VYGLLVY
-430 MNLIKVLF
+430 MNLIKILF
-438 EKTKIPT
+438 EKTKIPAILT
-445 VMTSP
+445 AP
-450 QMNTKIVLYFCTIMT
+450 QMNTKIVLYFCSLMT
-465 IVTCLFANQVVWCS
+465 IVTCFFANQVVWCS

>member
-1 MFWGYNMELLLFE
+1 MELLLIE
-14 LKNVFLPELTLL
+14 LKNVFLPELSLL
-26 IAIAVIFV
+26 IAIAVIFI
-34 MELFFSRP
+34 MELFFSKP
-42 LYKMSSR
+42 LYKLSSR
-49 SALISTII
+49 TALIATIL
-57 PMLSISTGITHTG
+57 PMLAISTGIAHTG
-70 YSIFSEAYLQTNF
+70 HTIFSEMYVQSNF

-93 GTFFSILLS
+93 GTFLTILLS
-102 QNIVKKIRYR
+102 QNIIKKIRYR

-146 FVSCC
+146 FVACC
-151 MLIAFWNKYR
+151 MLIGFWDKYR
-161 PKEAAIKFLINSAVA
+161 PKEAAIKYLINSAVA

-183 VSILYGISGEISFTM
+183 VSILYGISGELSFTM

-207 SSVLFMLAS
+207 TSVLFMLAS
-216 TFMIIGLMFKTG
+216 VFIIIGLMFKTG

-238 VYQGSPYPVGAYL
+238 VYQGSPYPVAAYL
-251 SVIPK
+251 SVVPK
-256 LAGFGILARVIGNF
+256 LAAFGILARIIGNF
-270 VADMPL
+270 MTEIPML
-276 MQIVL
+276 QIVI
-281 SFIAILTIA
+281 SFIALLTVA
-290 FGFLGAIKQTDIK
+290 FGLLGAIKQNDIK
-303 RFFGYSSIA
+303 RFLGYSSIS

-326 FGVASFIYYAVVY
+326 FGVAAFIYYAVVY

-368 FYARPYYTTAFVI
+368 FYVRPYYTTAFVI
-381 CLMALAG
+381 CLIALAG

-423 VYVVFAY
+423 IYGVFAY
-430 MNLIKVLF
+430 MNLIRTLF
-438 EKTKIPT
+438 EKTRVPSIL
-445 VMTSP
+445 TSP
-450 QMNTKIVLYFCTIMT
+450 QMNTKVVLYFCTIMT
-465 IVTCLFANQVVWCS
+465 IVTCFFANQVVWCS

>member
-1 MFWGYNMELLLFE
+1 MELLLFE
-14 LKNVFLPELTLL
+14 LKNVFLPELSLL
-26 IAIAVIFV
+26 IAIAVIFI
-34 MELFFSRP
+34 MELFFSKP
-42 LYKMSSR
+42 LYKLSSR
-49 SALISTII
+49 TALIATIL
-57 PMLSISTGITHTG
+57 PMLAISTGIAHTG
-70 YSIFSEAYLQTNF
+70 HTIFSEMYVQSNF

-93 GTFFSILLS
+93 GTFLTILLS
-102 QNIVKKIRYR
+102 QNIIKKIRYR

-146 FVSCC
+146 FVACC
-151 MLIAFWNKYR
+151 MLIGFWDKYR
-161 PKEAAIKFLINSAVA
+161 PKEAAIKYLINSAVA

-183 VSILYGISGEISFTM
+183 VSILYGISGELSFTM

-207 SSVLFMLAS
+207 TSVLFMLAS
-216 TFMIIGLMFKTG
+216 VFIIIGLMFKTG

-238 VYQGSPYPVGAYL
+238 VYQGSPYPVAAYL
-251 SVIPK
+251 SVVPK
-256 LAGFGILARVIGNF
+256 LAAFGILARIIGNF
-270 VADMPL
+270 MTEMPML
-276 MQIVL
+276 QIVI
-281 SFIAILTIA
+281 SFIALLTVA
-290 FGFLGAIKQTDIK
+290 FGVLGAIKQNDIK
-303 RFFGYSSIA
+303 RFLGYSSIA

-326 FGVASFIYYAVVY
+326 FGVAAFIYYAVVY

-368 FYARPYYTTAFVI
+368 FYVRPYYTTAFVI
-381 CLMALAG
+381 CLIALAG

-423 VYVVFAY
+423 IYGVFAY
-430 MNLIKVLF
+430 MNLIRTLF
-438 EKTKIPT
+438 EKTRVPSIL
-445 VMTSP
+445 TSP
-450 QMNTKIVLYFCTIMT
+450 QMNTKVVLYFCTIMT
-465 IVTCLFANQVVWCS
+465 VVTCFFANQVVWCS

>member
-1 MFWGYNMELLLFE
+1 MELLLFE
-14 LKNVFLPELTLL
+14 LKNVFLPELSLL
-26 IAIAVIFV
+26 IAIAVIFI
-34 MELFFSRP
+34 MELFFSKP
-42 LYKMSSR
+42 LYKLSSR
-49 SALISTII
+49 IALIATIL
-57 PMLSISTGITHTG
+57 PMLAISTGIAHTG
-70 YSIFSEAYLQTNF
+70 HTIFSEMYVQSNF

-93 GTFFSILLS
+93 GTFLTILLS
-102 QNIVKKIRYR
+102 QNIIKKIRYR

-146 FVSCC
+146 FVACC
-151 MLIAFWNKYR
+151 MLIGFWDKYR
-161 PKEAAIKFLINSAVA
+161 PKEAAIKYLINSAVA

-183 VSILYGISGEISFTM
+183 VSILYGISGELSFTM

-207 SSVLFMLAS
+207 TSVLFMLAS
-216 TFMIIGLMFKTG
+216 VFIIIGLMFKTG

-238 VYQGSPYPVGAYL
+238 VYQGSPYPVAAYL
-251 SVIPK
+251 SVVPK
-256 LAGFGILARVIGNF
+256 LAAFGILARIIGNF
-270 VADMPL
+270 MTEMPML
-276 MQIVL
+276 QIVI
-281 SFIAILTIA
+281 SFIALLTVA
-290 FGFLGAIKQTDIK
+290 FGLLGAIKQNDIK
-303 RFFGYSSIA
+303 RFLGYSSIA

-326 FGVASFIYYAVVY
+326 FGVAAFIYYAVVY

-368 FYARPYYTTAFVI
+368 FYVRPYYTTAFVI
-381 CLMALAG
+381 CLIALAG

-423 VYVVFAY
+423 IYGVFAY
-430 MNLIKVLF
+430 MNLIRTLF
-438 EKTKIPT
+438 EKTRVPSIL
-445 VMTSP
+445 TSP
-450 QMNTKIVLYFCTIMT
+450 QMNTKVVLYFCTIMT
-465 IVTCLFANQVVWCS
+465 IVTCFFANQVVWCS

>member
-1 MFWGYNMELLLFE
+1 MELLLFE
-14 LKNVFLPELTLL
+14 LKNVFLPELSLL
-26 IAIAVIFV
+26 IAIAVIFI
-34 MELFFSRP
+34 MELFFSKP
-42 LYKMSSR
+42 LYKLSSR
-49 SALISTII
+49 TALIATIL
-57 PMLSISTGITHTG
+57 PMLAISTGIAHTG
-70 YSIFSEAYLQTNF
+70 HTIFSEMYVQSNF

-93 GTFFSILLS
+93 GTFLTILLS
-102 QNIVKKIRYR
+102 QNIIKKIRYR

-146 FVSCC
+146 FVACC
-151 MLIAFWNKYR
+151 MLIGFWDKYR
-161 PKEAAIKFLINSAVA
+161 PKEAAIKYLINSAVA

-183 VSILYGISGEISFTM
+183 VSILYGISGELSFTM

-207 SSVLFMLAS
+207 TSVLFMLAS
-216 TFMIIGLMFKTG
+216 VFIIIGLMFKTG

-238 VYQGSPYPVGAYL
+238 VYQGSPYPVAAYL
-251 SVIPK
+251 SVVPK
-256 LAGFGILARVIGNF
+256 LAAFGIFARIIGNF
-270 VADMPL
+270 MTEMPML
-276 MQIVL
+276 QIVI
-281 SFIAILTIA
+281 SFIALLTVA
-290 FGFLGAIKQTDIK
+290 FGLLGAIKQNDIK
-303 RFFGYSSIA
+303 RFLGYSSIA

-326 FGVASFIYYAVVY
+326 FGVAAFIYYAVVY

-368 FYARPYYTTAFVI
+368 FYVRPYYTTAFVI
-381 CLMALAG
+381 CLIALAG

-423 VYVVFAY
+423 IYGVFAY
-430 MNLIKVLF
+430 MNLIRTLF
-438 EKTKIPT
+438 EKTRVPSIL
-445 VMTSP
+445 TSP
-450 QMNTKIVLYFCTIMT
+450 QMNTKVVLYFCTIMT
-465 IVTCLFANQVVWCS
+465 IVTCFFANQVVWCS

>member
-1 MFWGYNMELLLFE
+1 MELLLFE
-14 LKNVFLPELTLL
+14 LKNVFLPELSLL
-26 IAIAVIFV
+26 IAIAVIFI
-34 MELFFSRP
+34 MELFFSKP
-42 LYKMSSR
+42 LYKLSSR
-49 SALISTII
+49 TALIATIL
-57 PMLSISTGITHTG
+57 PMLAISTGIAHTG
-70 YSIFSEAYLQTNF
+70 HTIFSEMYVQSNF

-93 GTFFSILLS
+93 GTFLTILLS
-102 QNIVKKIRYR
+102 QNIIKKIRYR

-146 FVSCC
+146 FVACC
-151 MLIAFWNKYR
+151 MLIGFWDKYR
-161 PKEAAIKFLINSAVA
+161 PKEAAIKYLINSAVA

-183 VSILYGISGEISFTM
+183 VSILYGISGELSFTM

-207 SSVLFMLAS
+207 TSVLFMLAS
-216 TFMIIGLMFKTG
+216 VFIIIGLMFKTG

-238 VYQGSPYPVGAYL
+238 VYQGSPYPVAAYL
-251 SVIPK
+251 SVVPK
-256 LAGFGILARVIGNF
+256 LAAFGILARIIGNF
-270 VADMPL
+270 MTEMPML
-276 MQIVL
+276 QIVI
-281 SFIAILTIA
+281 SFIALLTVA
-290 FGFLGAIKQTDIK
+290 FGLLGAIKQNDIK
-303 RFFGYSSIA
+303 RFLGYSSIA

-326 FGVASFIYYAVVY
+326 FGVAAFIYYAVVY

-368 FYARPYYTTAFVI
+368 FYVRPYYTTAFVI
-381 CLMALAG
+381 CLIALAG

-423 VYVVFAY
+423 IYGVFAY
-430 MNLIKVLF
+430 MNLIRTLF
-438 EKTKIPT
+438 EKTRVPSIL
-445 VMTSP
+445 TSP
-450 QMNTKIVLYFCTIMT
+450 QMNTKVVLYFCTIMT
-465 IVTCLFANQVVWCS
+465 IVTCFFANQVVWCS

>member
-1 MFWGYNMELLLFE
+1 MELLLFE
-14 LKNVFLPELTLL
+14 LKNVFLPELSLL
-26 IAIAVIFV
+26 IAIAVIFI
-34 MELFFSRP
+34 MELFFSKP
-42 LYKMSSR
+42 LYKLSSR
-49 SALISTII
+49 TALIATIL
-57 PMLSISTGITHTG
+57 PMLAISTGIAHTG
-70 YSIFSEAYLQTNF
+70 HTIFSEMYVQSNF

-93 GTFFSILLS
+93 GTFLTILLS
-102 QNIVKKIRYR
+102 QNIIKKIRYR

-146 FVSCC
+146 FVACC
-151 MLIAFWNKYR
+151 MLIGFWDKYR
-161 PKEAAIKFLINSAVA
+161 PKEAAIKYLINSAVA

-183 VSILYGISGEISFTM
+183 VSILYGISGELSFTM

-207 SSVLFMLAS
+207 TSVLFMLAS
-216 TFMIIGLMFKTG
+216 VFIIIGLMFKTG

-238 VYQGSPYPVGAYL
+238 VYQGSPYPVAAYL
-251 SVIPK
+251 SVVPK
-256 LAGFGILARVIGNF
+256 LAAFGILARIIGNF
-270 VADMPL
+270 MTEMPML
-276 MQIVL
+276 QIVI
-281 SFIAILTIA
+281 SFIALLTVA
-290 FGFLGAIKQTDIK
+290 FGLLGAIKQNDIK
-303 RFFGYSSIA
+303 RFLGYSSIA

-326 FGVASFIYYAVVY
+326 FGVAAFIYYAVVY

-368 FYARPYYTTAFVI
+368 FYVRPYYTTAFVI
-381 CLMALAG
+381 CLIALAG

-423 VYVVFAY
+423 IYGVFAY
-430 MNLIKVLF
+430 MNLIRTLF
-438 EKTKIPT
+438 EKTRVPT
-445 VMTSP
+445 IMTSP
-450 QMNTKIVLYFCTIMT
+450 QMNTKVVLYFCTIMT
-465 IVTCLFANQVVWCS
+465 IVTCFFANQVVWCS

>member
-1 MFWGYNMELLLFE
+1 MELLLFE
-14 LKNVFLPELTLL
+14 LKNVFLPELSLL
-26 IAIAVIFV
+26 IAIAVIFI
-34 MELFFSRP
+34 MELFFSKP
-42 LYKMSSR
+42 LYKLSSR
-49 SALISTII
+49 IALIATIL
-57 PMLSISTGITHTG
+57 PMLAISTGIAHTG
-70 YSIFSEAYLQTNF
+70 HTIFSEMYVQSNF

-93 GTFFSILLS
+93 GTFLTILLS
-102 QNIVKKIRYR
+102 QNIIKKIRYR

-146 FVSCC
+146 FVACC
-151 MLIAFWNKYR
+151 MLIGFWDKYR
-161 PKEAAIKFLINSAVA
+161 PKEAAIKYLINSAVA

-183 VSILYGISGEISFTM
+183 VSILYGISGELSFTM

-207 SSVLFMLAS
+207 TSVLFMLAS
-216 TFMIIGLMFKTG
+216 VFIIIGLMFKTG

-238 VYQGSPYPVGAYL
+238 VYQGSPYPVAAYL
-251 SVIPK
+251 SVVPK
-256 LAGFGILARVIGNF
+256 LAAFGILARIIGNF
-270 VADMPL
+270 MTEMPML
-276 MQIVL
+276 QIVI
-281 SFIAILTIA
+281 SFIALLTVV
-290 FGFLGAIKQTDIK
+290 FGLLGAIKQNDIK
-303 RFFGYSSIA
+303 RFLGYSSIA

-326 FGVASFIYYAVVY
+326 FGVAAFIYYAVVY

-368 FYARPYYTTAFVI
+368 FYVRPYYTTAFVI
-381 CLMALAG
+381 CLIALAG

-423 VYVVFAY
+423 IYGVFAY
-430 MNLIKVLF
+430 MNLIRTLF
-438 EKTKIPT
+438 EKTRVPSIL
-445 VMTSP
+445 TSP
-450 QMNTKIVLYFCTIMT
+450 QMNTKVVLYFCTIMT
-465 IVTCLFANQVVWCS
+465 IVTCFFANQVVWCS

>member
-1 MFWGYNMELLLFE
+1 MELLLIE
-14 LKNVFLPELTLL
+14 LKNVFLPELSLL
-26 IAIAVIFV
+26 IAIAVIFI
-34 MELFFSRP
+34 MELFFSKP
-42 LYKMSSR
+42 LYKLSSR
-49 SALISTII
+49 TALIATIL
-57 PMLSISTGITHTG
+57 PMLAISTGIAHTG
-70 YSIFSEAYLQTNF
+70 HTIFSEMYVQSNF

-93 GTFFSILLS
+93 GTFLTILLS
-102 QNIVKKIRYR
+102 QNIIKKIRYR

-146 FVSCC
+146 FVACC
-151 MLIAFWNKYR
+151 MLIGFWDKYR
-161 PKEAAIKFLINSAVA
+161 PKEAAIKYLINSAVA

-183 VSILYGISGEISFTM
+183 VSILYGISGELSFTM

-207 SSVLFMLAS
+207 TSVLFMLAS
-216 TFMIIGLMFKTG
+216 VFIIIGLMFKTG

-238 VYQGSPYPVGAYL
+238 VYQGSPYPVAAYL
-251 SVIPK
+251 SVVPK
-256 LAGFGILARVIGNF
+256 LAAFGILARIIGNF
-270 VADMPL
+270 MTEMPML
-276 MQIVL
+276 QIVI
-281 SFIAILTIA
+281 SFIALLTVA
-290 FGFLGAIKQTDIK
+290 FGLLGAIKQNDIK
-303 RFFGYSSIA
+303 RFLGYSSIA

-326 FGVASFIYYAVVY
+326 FGVAAFIYYAVVY

-368 FYARPYYTTAFVI
+368 FYVRPYYTTAFVI
-381 CLMALAG
+381 CLIALAG

-423 VYVVFAY
+423 IYGVFAY
-430 MNLIKVLF
+430 MNLIRTLF
-438 EKTKIPT
+438 EKTRVPSIL
-445 VMTSP
+445 TSP
-450 QMNTKIVLYFCTIMT
+450 QMNTKVVLYFCTIMT
-465 IVTCLFANQVVWCS
+465 IVNCFFANQVVWCS

>member
-1 MFWGYNMELLLFE
+1 MELLLFE
-14 LKNVFLPELTLL
+14 LKNVFLPELSLL
-26 IAIAVIFV
+26 IAIAVIFI
-34 MELFFSRP
+34 MELFFSKP
-42 LYKMSSR
+42 LYKLSSR
-49 SALISTII
+49 TALIATIL
-57 PMLSISTGITHTG
+57 PMLAISTGIAHTG
-70 YSIFSEAYLQTNF
+70 HTIFSEMYVQSNF

-93 GTFFSILLS
+93 GTFLTILLS
-102 QNIVKKIRYR
+102 QNIIKKIRYR

-136 VSMFVAMETL
+136 LSMFVAMETL
-146 FVSCC
+146 FVACC
-151 MLIAFWNKYR
+151 MLIGFWDKYR
-161 PKEAAIKFLINSAVA
+161 PKEAAIKYLINSAVA

-183 VSILYGISGEISFTM
+183 VSILYGISGELSFTM

-207 SSVLFMLAS
+207 TSVLFMLAS
-216 TFMIIGLMFKTG
+216 VFIIIGLMFKTG

-238 VYQGSPYPVGAYL
+238 VYQGSPYPVAAYL
-251 SVIPK
+251 SVVPK
-256 LAGFGILARVIGNF
+256 LAAFGILARIIGNF
-270 VADMPL
+270 MTEMPML
-276 MQIVL
+276 QIVI
-281 SFIAILTIA
+281 SFIALLTVA
-290 FGFLGAIKQTDIK
+290 FGLLGAIKQNDIK
-303 RFFGYSSIA
+303 RFLGYSSIA

-326 FGVASFIYYAVVY
+326 FGVAAFIYYAVVY

-368 FYARPYYTTAFVI
+368 FYVRPYYTTAFVI
-381 CLMALAG
+381 CLIALAG

-423 VYVVFAY
+423 IYGVFAY
-430 MNLIKVLF
+430 MNLIRTLF
-438 EKTKIPT
+438 EKTRVPSIL
-445 VMTSP
+445 TSP
-450 QMNTKIVLYFCTIMT
+450 QMNTKVVLYFCTIMT
-465 IVTCLFANQVVWCS
+465 IVTCFFANQVVWCS